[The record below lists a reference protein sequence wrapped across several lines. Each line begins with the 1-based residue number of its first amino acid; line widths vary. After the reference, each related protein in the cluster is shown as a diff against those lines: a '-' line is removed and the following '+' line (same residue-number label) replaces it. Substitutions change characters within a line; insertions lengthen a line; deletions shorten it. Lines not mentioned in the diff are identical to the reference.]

1 METITKSCK
10 YHSKCESTQNALDTK
25 PWKGLS
31 KQQLGSRKK
40 SENHRGHC
48 GRRDLI
54 FGLISHI
61 GSYQYDNDVVWG
73 FEASDCF
80 DYAGQNAVIH
90 KAQISNVLVVID
102 GRDMVRKL
110 LATNLE
116 NMSWI
121 CPHLTSPILSF
132 AELMTSK
139 LLGQQ
144 SFHKHR

>member
-1 METITKSCK
+1 MQIPFEMRVYTKCSGHK
-10 YHSKCESTQNALDTK
+10 TLE
-25 PWKGLS
+25 GLS
-31 KQQLGSRKK
+31 KQQLGSRKT

-102 GRDMVRKL
+102 GRDMS
-110 LATNLE
+110 E
-116 NMSWI
+116 NFSLQIWKT
-121 CPHLTSPILSF
+121 C
-132 AELMTSK
+132 
-139 LLGQQ
+139 LG
-144 SFHKHR
+144 SVPT